1 MMQVEIK
8 LFSACKSLYSLMN
21 LIKNKTLRTQ
31 QLGSDDLQALLDDDP
46 SQSMLELAQNLLI
59 SQHRIDSKT
68 EKIAST

>member
-1 MMQVEIK
+1 MNGLQSSRK
-8 LFSACKSLYSLMN
+8 MN

-31 QLGSDDLQALLDDDP
+31 QLRSDDFQALLDDEP
-46 SQSMLELAQNLLI
+46 IQSMLELAQNLLI